1 MQFWEGYFLQW
12 AQEGLRDSD
21 TSNLDQHVLNLV
33 AEKDRQIAQLQA
45 QLREYQAMLNITPT
59 AASNNSKTATSI
71 GDSMTSKLRGRGL
84 AKMKLISERSAKK
97 PKSKRIVT
105 TTAATAS
112 RAAGDAAAES
122 QPHPRAT
129 APPEHRNDHRA
140 NKTKANGGRSVTA
153 AAADA
158 AQRSTVSASTHT
170 SDSPPAGAA
179 NGSDHDDVPKPAA
192 AHGSTPP
199 PAAPDA
205 MAAMGD
211 SGEGK
216 EDEPRRPGTQGVGL
230 GSNGSDVKWRVGVK
244 N

>member
-21 TSNLDQHVLNLV
+21 TSNLDQHVLNLM

-59 AASNNSKTATSI
+59 AASNNSKTTTSI

-122 QPHPRAT
+122 QLHPRAT
-129 APPEHRNDHRA
+129 APPEHTNK
-140 NKTKANGGRSVTA
+140 KTKANGGISVT
-153 AAADA
+153 
-158 AQRSTVSASTHT
+158 T
-170 SDSPPAGAA
+170 DSPPATAA
-179 NGSDHDDVPKPAA
+179 NGSGHGDVPKAAA
-192 AHGSTPP
+192 AHASAPPP
-199 PAAPDA
+199 PASPDA
-205 MAAMGD
+205 VATIGD
-211 SGEGK
+211 SREGTEGE
-216 EDEPRRPGTQGVGL
+216 GL
-230 GSNGSDVKWRVGVK
+230 GSRVSDVKWRVGVK